1 MAWYTYI
8 AVGGGIFALRR
19 PRPYSRAFARMPLR
33 HITLQMPPHCGLLHA
48 HTMPHMESCGFN
60 NEAGHL
66 RGHAAWLGRALAP
79 LGTAP
84 TKNEIANL
92 DN

>member
-1 MAWYTYI
+1 
-8 AVGGGIFALRR
+8 
-19 PRPYSRAFARMPLR
+19 
-33 HITLQMPPHCGLLHA
+33 
-48 HTMPHMESCGFN
+48 MPHMESCGFN